1 MNMCSLCERGLVSRN
16 RPSQMILLFN
26 GDILDRNTKDPISYI
41 DIKSEELRGILREVL
56 KDVHGISLMVEKPT
70 VRPSSYQRQIP
81 SD

>member
-16 RPSQMILLFN
+16 QSSQMILLFN
-26 GDILDRNTKDPISYI
+26 GDILDRKTKDPMSYI
-41 DIKSEELRGILREVL
+41 DIKSEELRDILREVL

>member
-16 RPSQMILLFN
+16 QPSQMILLFN
-26 GDILDRNTKDPISYI
+26 GDILDRKTKDPMSYI

>member
-41 DIKSEELRGILREVL
+41 DIKLEELRGILREVL

-70 VRPSSYQRQIP
+70 VHPSSYQRQIP

>member
-1 MNMCSLCERGLVSRN
+1 
-16 RPSQMILLFN
+16 MILLFN

>member
-1 MNMCSLCERGLVSRN
+1 
-16 RPSQMILLFN
+16 MILLFN
-26 GDILDRNTKDPISYI
+26 GDILDRKTKDPMSYI

-56 KDVHGISLMVEKPT
+56 KDVHDISLMVEKPT

>member
-1 MNMCSLCERGLVSRN
+1 
-16 RPSQMILLFN
+16 MILLFN
-26 GDILDRNTKDPISYI
+26 GDILDRKTKDPMSYI